1 MADAPAWVEM
11 GPQKLSGMYFVPHPP
26 PLPVW
31 VDGDPAPGG
40 SDGLMRVVATTGPD
54 QGAPLRRAYVDL
66 IDRGRRKVFLA
77 SFLFADAEVA
87 EALARA
93 AERLR
98 GGVYVLTALNRG
110 FRIDLGDA
118 EARDAQSDAARRD
131 QHFTNLNRL
140 ANSGVWL
147 RSASN
152 LHAKLC
158 VVDDREALVTSANV
172 TREAFDDN
180 PENGLHLRSPALA
193 RELGRTFARVFLHHA
208 REESPPAAKLN
219 VGGLPASRGAR
230 WLPFRQ
236 QETDRIVATVAAEEA
251 SIVGAILEMVKG
263 AEREI
268 VLTAWSA
275 VGLKDHPV
283 GAALRD
289 RVARGVKLLAVL
301 PPDNRAADRR
311 STGEWLFGRGK
322 TGEVIVRGLNR
333 THAKAI
339 VVDRARALL
348 WTGNLDGHHGFAD
361 GFEVGVV
368 TSRSEVVQTLRAYI
382 VELANRAQYAGVFAP
397 TLGDLAAAYAKSSG
411 LAGDWRIVL
420 PADSRLGP
428 AELTQAL
435 RSSAVSFVQRGAQMV
450 LGVDDTA
457 EMVGQLDPRARRL
470 TIERVSVG
478 PNLVS
483 RPEGYVAGCRFSVSQ
498 EGERG
503 AKQRRRR
510 K

>member
-1 MADAPAWVEM
+1 MAEVSAWVEM

-26 PLPVW
+26 PLPAW
-31 VDGDPAPGG
+31 VEGDSASSANDGP
-40 SDGLMRVVATTGPD
+40 MRVLATTGPD
-54 QGAPLRRAYVDL
+54 QGAPLRRVYVDL
-66 IDRGRRKVFLA
+66 INGGRRKVFLA

-140 ANSGVWL
+140 ANAGVWL
-147 RSASN
+147 RSGSDF
-152 LHAKLC
+152 HAKLC

-219 VGGLPASRGAR
+219 VGGLPASRGAP
-230 WLPFRQ
+230 WLPLRQ
-236 QETDRIVATVAAEEA
+236 GEPDRIVATLATEEA

-268 VLTAWSA
+268 LLTAYSA

-301 PPDNRAADRR
+301 PPDNRTADRR
-311 STGEWLFGRGK
+311 NTGRWLFGEGK
-322 TGEVIVRGLNR
+322 AGQVIVRGLNR

-368 TSRSEVVQTLRAYI
+368 TSRSEVVQMLRAHI
-382 VELANRAQYAGVFAP
+382 VELANRAQYVGVFAP
-397 TLGDLAAAYAKSSG
+397 TLGDLAAAYARNSG
-411 LAGDWRIVL
+411 LTGDWRIVL
-420 PADSRLGP
+420 PAYSRLGP
-428 AELTQAL
+428 AELTRAL
-435 RSSAVSFVQRGAQMV
+435 RSSAVSFVLRGAEIV
-450 LGVDDTA
+450 LGVDDTT
-457 EMVGQLDPRARRL
+457 EMVGHLDPRARRI
-470 TIERVSVG
+470 TIERMS
-478 PNLVS
+478 PNLIS
-483 RPEGYVAGCRFSVSQ
+483 RPEGYLAGCRLSVLQ
-498 EGERG
+498 EGDVGGR
-503 AKQRRRR
+503 KRRRR